1 MNSHPQLTLDLSVRR
16 AQWRAHFLVTDSNSD
31 AVAWLDRWPDW
42 PSPVL
47 SLYGPESCGKTH
59 LAHLWCDAAQGRLI
73 GPDDLCRDAV
83 PELAAQ
89 GAIAIDFSDLSMAD
103 AFDAYE
109 ALLHLYNLLAEQG
122 GYLLLAARRP
132 PKQWAIA
139 LPDLRSRLLAA
150 PSVGIQAPDD
160 QLLLAVMAKM
170 FADRQ
175 VRVNQDVL
183 TYLAARIERS
193 FLAAEAAVV
202 QLDQASLSG
211 NRPIT
216 VPLARA
222 ALATDPADVKDVEDG
237 IDAQE

>member
-1 MNSHPQLTLDLSVRR
+1 
-16 AQWRAHFLVTDSNSD
+16 
-31 AVAWLDRWPDW
+31 
-42 PSPVL
+42 
-47 SLYGPESCGKTH
+47 
-59 LAHLWCDAAQGRLI
+59 
-73 GPDDLCRDAV
+73 
-83 PELAAQ
+83 
-89 GAIAIDFSDLSMAD
+89 
-103 AFDAYE
+103 
-109 ALLHLYNLLAEQG
+109 
-122 GYLLLAARRP
+122 
-132 PKQWAIA
+132 
-139 LPDLRSRLLAA
+139 
-150 PSVGIQAPDD
+150 
-160 QLLLAVMAKM
+160 MAKM